1 MPVAIVTAG
10 LCAGCLKLSP
20 DVYLETIALTMND
33 RANENNPVAVDL
45 LVINEEPL
53 LEELLKLSARDWF
66 QKRAQYIRDFPTGI
80 DLPSWELV
88 PGSAV
93 PPTPIEV
100 RRRARGAVVFA
111 NYYAPG
117 AHRLR
122 LPDQSKVRVLLG
134 EKGFT
139 VAQ

>member
-1 MPVAIVTAG
+1 MAVFVAAG
-10 LCAGCLKLSP
+10 LTTGCVKLSP
-20 DVYLETIALTMND
+20 DVYLETIALTVAD

-45 LVINEEPL
+45 LVVNEEAL
-53 LEELLKLSARDWF
+53 LEEILKLSARDWF
-66 QKRAQYIRDFPTGI
+66 QKRPQYIRDFPTGI
-80 DLPSWELV
+80 DLKSWELV
-88 PGSAV
+88 PGSSV
-93 PPTPIEV
+93 PPTEIDV

-117 AHRLR
+117 PHRLR
-122 LPDQSKVRVLLG
+122 LPDQSKVRLLLG